1 VAPGVGKVR
10 SVSPNHQENGD
21 NMTIPQVPEQSPGQ
35 NPILLPVVENP
46 FNSVWW
52 STQTVSQVPE
62 NVMGWL
68 VAQGYE
74 ITGIT
79 QDTSTTPP
87 TNYFALTREGMKPL
101 DVLYS
106 LCNSYTIA
114 ADLAREANE
123 KRYNEVVV
131 NWTQMID
138 SSHDQ
143 FNAQTTEQNAQAG
156 VFMTDLD
163 EYMTAIE
170 ALIAENQSQV
180 VADAA
185 DAKIALGYIDAR
197 LTELEDNAASSAT
210 TINGLLTGLTGNVNT
225 YVAEIEAILALLDAD
240 YQEVDA
246 ELEVIKTSAGSLVAE
261 YAADYNT
268 ILEYLASD
276 YIVHDIRSRGFLEDL
291 GATERARI
299 NEEFAARLATQMQML
314 VSKGL
319 YTSLIALDITERNHR
334 DRDEQ
339 IQALNDRL
347 NREKLENQHRLYQQ
361 QFGMRTRTLDAQT
374 QLHSVRQEVLRY
386 QASLITGVYELLQN
400 IRNRILAGRQAIF
413 AARDANVR
421 LGITVNSTLLEQLQS
436 ALNGVLGGKERFATL
451 LMQNASR
458 LAEHKH
464 RAIVERMNTA
474 TQRLDG
480 WKSVAAENR
489 QLMAVQLDERNKLLI
504 GLYGFVKDRE
514 DIGPQWNDMARMIA
528 SLGDSGGGWVTP

>member
-1 VAPGVGKVR
+1 
-10 SVSPNHQENGD
+10 
-21 NMTIPQVPEQSPGQ
+21 MTIPQVPEQTPGQ
-35 NPILLPVVENP
+35 SPILLPVVENP
-46 FNSVWW
+46 FLSVWW

-79 QDTSTTPP
+79 QDTTTTPP

-101 DVLYS
+101 DVLQS

-123 KRYNEVVV
+123 VRYNEIIA

-163 EYMTAIE
+163 QYMTAIE

-185 DAKIALGYIDAR
+185 EAKVALAYIDSR

-210 TINGLLTGLTGNVNT
+210 TINGLLNGLGGNLNT

-240 YQEVDA
+240 YQAVDA
-246 ELEVIKTSAGSLVAE
+246 ELEAIKTRAGDLVTE
-261 YAADYNT
+261 YAADYGN

-276 YIVHDIRSRGFLEDL
+276 YIVHDMRSRGFLNDL
-291 GATERARI
+291 GITELARI
-299 NEEFAARLATQMQML
+299 NEESAARLSTQMQML

-319 YTSLIALDITERNHR
+319 YMSTLPIDVTQRNHR

-339 IQALNDRL
+339 VQLHNDRL
-347 NREKLENQHRLYQQ
+347 MRERLDNQHKLYQQ
-361 QFGMRTRTLDAQT
+361 QFAMRNRTMDAQT

-421 LGITVNSTLLEQLQS
+421 LGIEVNSTLLNQLQT
-436 ALNGVLGGKERFATL
+436 AFNGVLGGKERFSTL

-474 TQRLDG
+474 AQRLDG

-489 QLMAVQLDERNKLLI
+489 QLMAYQLDERNKLLI
-504 GLYGFVKDRE
+504 GLYGFVTARE
-514 DIGPQWNDMARMIA
+514 DVGPEWADMTRMIA
-528 SLGDSGGGWVTP
+528 GLADSGGGWLQP